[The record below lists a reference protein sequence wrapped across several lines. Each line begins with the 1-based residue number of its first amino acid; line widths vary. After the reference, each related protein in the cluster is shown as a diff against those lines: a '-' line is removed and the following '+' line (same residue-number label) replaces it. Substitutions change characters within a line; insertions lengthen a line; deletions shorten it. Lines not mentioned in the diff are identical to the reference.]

1 MKRTILLV
9 DDDVDLLQAVS
20 ELLRSSGYVVCE
32 HSDSVE
38 ALEYFCE
45 NQDLMCIVTD
55 IDMPVM
61 DGISLVAEIQA
72 IRPDAEALLMTG
84 NFEHSERECSHR
96 LLRKPF
102 TCLELMT
109 ALERCAPNELR
120 HGCSREKS
128 QTRRQGLFS
137 PNVDDVR

>member
-1 MKRTILLV
+1 MKKTILLV

-20 ELLRSSGYVVCE
+20 ELLRSSGYAVCE

-38 ALEYFCE
+38 ALEYFYE

-72 IRPDAEALLMTG
+72 IRPDAEALFMTG
-84 NFEHSERECSHR
+84 NFGHSEHECSQR

-102 TCLELMT
+102 TYLELMT
-109 ALERCAPNELR
+109 ALERCTAMN
-120 HGCSREKS
+120 
-128 QTRRQGLFS
+128 
-137 PNVDDVR
+137 